1 MADFTRKVLRT
12 GSGALFAL
20 VLLTIGNGALAECRA
35 PAACIA
41 CHAAIGHPSQAVL
54 EAMAPA
60 SCEVGDFT
68 RGLNM
73 TVPRFIHRT
82 AKLNDG
88 RVLLTGG
95 QSANAPASV
104 ITNSVDIFNPGDN
117 SISVAGPMTIRRWSH
132 TATTLA
138 DGRVLVTGGR
148 TASTAATGVVLA
160 TAEVYDP
167 ATNSWAETAGPM
179 NVARRSHTATL
190 LPNGKVLIAGG
201 GNGVSTTT
209 SQAIQSA
216 ELFDP
221 ATGTFTLIG
230 NMTQK
235 RSAHSAILL
244 DNGTVLLSGGST
256 LTGTFYPTNTA
267 EIYNPATNSFTA
279 VGPMNYPHLA
289 QLPGKLRD
297 GRVVQGSSY
306 YNNTHT
312 SAGGLITNE
321 SEIYNPATQ
330 TFTPITPMFKQ
341 RIDIGAQ
348 GLLDGTLLIAGGV
361 TTSPSFPSIFQSSS
375 EVYDPASAQWKLS
388 GIMSSGRDEF
398 SGLTLDDGR
407 VMISGGFVS
416 PGAVLLKTVE
426 VYTPG
431 LIPQHNGLF
440 NVIGDYPAAV
450 YKDGEKG
457 RASVYD
463 MLFALG
469 EKLDLY
475 EDNDTND
482 GDGDEDSADVYLDTK
497 DFIQALDKA
506 NKLMIKVQTKV
517 IDPAARTRLESIVQ
531 VMINSL
537 NDKISP
543 NLPPT
548 VAPTAVPSAGVEPL
562 VVNFNANAVDG
573 DGSIVYTQW
582 SFGDFTTSNSLN
594 PSHTYQ
600 CDGNYT
606 ATVEVADNRGA
617 VTSGSVNVSVSSA
630 GGPVTYN
637 CDVQPVFNRVCTGCH
652 GAARG
657 LSLTSCENLQA
668 GGSPAPRPE
677 VIPGDAANSRL
688 YQRII
693 STTNPMPPIGGLIPV
708 AEQNAI
714 RDWINSLTPG
724 DTNFCD

>member
-1 MADFTRKVLRT
+1 MNDLSKTALRF
-12 GSGALFAL
+12 SAGAAAAMF
-20 VLLTIGNGALAECRA
+20 LLPFSPAAVAECRA
-35 PAACIA
+35 PAACIS
-41 CHAAIGHPSQAVL
+41 CHAAIGHPPQSVL

-73 TVPRFIHRT
+73 SVPRFIHRT

-95 QSANAPASV
+95 QSQNAPASV
-104 ITNSVDIFNPGDN
+104 ITNTVDIFNPGDN

-148 TASTAATGVVLA
+148 TGSTAATGIVLA
-160 TAEVYDP
+160 TAEIYDP

-209 SQAIQSA
+209 SVAIESA

-221 ATGTFTLIG
+221 ATGVFTLIG
-230 NMTQK
+230 NMTVK

-244 DNGTVLLSGGST
+244 DDGKVLLSGGST
-256 LTGTFYPTNTA
+256 LTGTLFPTNTA
-267 EIYNPATNSFTA
+267 ELFNPADNSFTA
-279 VGPMNYPHLA
+279 VGPMNYSHLA

-297 GRVVQGSSY
+297 GRIVQGSSY
-306 YNNTHT
+306 YNVTHT
-312 SAGGLITNE
+312 AAGGLITNE
-321 SEIYNPATQ
+321 SEIYTPANQ
-330 TFTPITPMFKQ
+330 TFTPIDPMFKQ

-348 GLLDGTLLIAGGV
+348 GLLDGTLLVAGGV

-375 EVYDPASAQWKLS
+375 EVYDPVSAQWKLS

-416 PGAVLLKTVE
+416 PGAVLLRTVE
-426 VYTPG
+426 IYTPG
-431 LIPQHNGLF
+431 LVPQHNGLF
-440 NVIGDYPAAV
+440 NVIGDLPASAFQG
-450 YKDGEKG
+450 GEQG
-457 RASVYD
+457 RAAVYD

-475 EDNDTND
+475 EDNDGGD
-482 GDGDEDSADVYLDTK
+482 GDGDEDGGDTGLDTK
-497 DFIQALDKA
+497 DYTQALSKA
-506 NKLMIKVQTKV
+506 NKLMTKVQTKV
-517 IDPAARTRLESIVQ
+517 IDPAQRARLASIVQ

-537 NDKISP
+537 NNKISP

-548 VAPTAVPSAGVEPL
+548 VAPVAAPTSGVEP
-562 VVNFNANAVDG
+562 VAVNFTANAIDG
-573 DGSIVYTQW
+573 DGSIVYVQW
-582 SFGDFTTSNSLN
+582 NFGDFTTSNALN
-594 PSHTYQ
+594 PAHTYQ
-600 CDGNYT
+600 CDGVYT
-606 ATVEVADNRGA
+606 ATVEVADDRGA
-617 VTSGSVNVSVSSA
+617 VVSGSVTVNVASA
-630 GGPVTYN
+630 GGPVSYD

-657 LSLTSCENLQA
+657 LSLTTCENLQA
-668 GGSPAPRPE
+668 GGSPPPRPE

-693 STTNPMPPIGGLIPV
+693 STTAPMPPIGGQIPV
-708 AEQNAI
+708 SEQNAI